1 MKSVSSAITLGTG
14 GSAGREGP
22 IVQIGAAIG
31 SGVGKLFK
39 FSSARMKTVIAC
51 GAAGGL
57 AATFN
62 APIGGAMFAAEV
74 LLGQFG
80 LKTFSPIIISSVIAT
95 VVSRAYLGD
104 HVTFD
109 APVYVFKSVLE
120 LPLYTIM
127 GMLCAV
133 VGVFFLSGH
142 FTA

>member
-1 MKSVSSAITLGTG
+1 MG
-14 GSAGREGP
+14 
-22 IVQIGAAIG
+22 
-31 SGVGKLFK
+31 GKLFK

-127 GMLCAV
+127 GGMLCAV